1 VSITTDLRT
10 ALRMSSR
17 TTFICLFLILLNTY
31 PVTAFNPN
39 MSTIEAT
46 IEANSGGN
54 REAQQAN
61 QDTDV
66 YLELRKINKQK
77 QLFFINQKLNLAGV
91 TLMSLLSDLGIS
103 VNVDITENEFND
115 LDNTDRSLTLA
126 LYRIAS
132 LSNGHQIK
140 KKSNAYE
147 NFKQALSEDTLTD
160 YIDKSMPQFNAV
172 IRLRLAINQYKR
184 MQNVAWPQLDKN
196 FNPKLGQG
204 HPEIKKLRRQ
214 LFLLG
219 DLKKS
224 KISVARAHIYD
235 TEVVDALKHF
245 QQRHGLS
252 QSGRLDD
259 ATRVALNMQVSERIE
274 ILQANLWRWLS
285 LPRTP
290 PSKYILVNIPS
301 YELAVV
307 EHGNR
312 VLDMKVIVG
321 KKSNPTPVMVTEVGW
336 LTVNPTWTPTP
347 NIVKNELLPLHKR
360 NPNALK
366 SRNFSLAQGYGKKV
380 KYRDITAEDAELS
393 GLLDR
398 FRLVQRPGTNNA
410 LGKLR
415 LNIKNNHYIYLHDT
429 PAKSLFNKQY
439 RALSHGCVRLERADR
454 LLEHL
459 LLSEPKAT
467 RNLAQVSSKSKLTQ
481 NLNLSTA
488 VAVYITYQTA
498 WVDTQGTVNWRND
511 LYELDNSHFSTTVS
525 N

>member
-1 VSITTDLRT
+1 MQLTTSRSIQI
-10 ALRMSSR
+10 
-17 TTFICLFLILLNTY
+17 FCLFLITLITH
-31 PVTAFNPN
+31 PAIAFNQN
-39 MSTIEAT
+39 KSTRQTTEI
-46 IEANSGGN
+46 NQ
-54 REAQQAN
+54 EAQ
-61 QDTDV
+61 V
-66 YLELRKINKQK
+66 YQTLKNINKQK
-77 QLFFINQKLNLAGV
+77 QLFFTNQKLNLAGV

-103 VNVDITENEFND
+103 VNADITEDEFKD
-115 LDNTDRSLTLA
+115 LDNADRNLTLA

-132 LSNGHQIK
+132 LSNGHQLRQT
-140 KKSNAYE
+140 SNAYD

-172 IRLRLAINQYKR
+172 IRLRLAINQYKN
-184 MQNVAWPQLDKN
+184 MQNLVWPQLDKN

-214 LFLLG
+214 LFLHG

-224 KISVARAHIYD
+224 KISVARSHIYD

-259 ATRVALNMQVSERIE
+259 ATRVALNMQVSERIV

-290 PSKYILVNIPS
+290 PSKYILVNIPA
-301 YELAVV
+301 YKLAVV
-307 EHGNR
+307 EHGNQ

-347 NIVKNELLPLHKR
+347 NIVRNELIPLHRR

-366 SRNFSLAQGYGKKV
+366 NRNFYLAQGYGRKM
-380 KYRDITAEDAELS
+380 KYRDISTEDTDLS
-393 GLLDR
+393 GLLNR
-398 FRLVQRPGTNNA
+398 FRLVQKPGANNA

-415 LNIKNNHYIYLHDT
+415 FHIKNNHYIYLHDT
-429 PAKSLFNKQY
+429 PAKSLFSKQY

-459 LLSEPKAT
+459 LLSETKAT

-498 WVDTQGTVNWRND
+498 WVDTQGKVNWRND